1 MTLHRLI
8 ASQLAALA
16 LVLFAGM
23 PSPVWSQSA
32 EVSQRIRNAVEGFSG
47 GRLKVE
53 EVRRT
58 PLAGIYE
65 VRIQNELFYVDERGQ
80 YLFYSGDLID
90 MRSQR
95 NLTRER
101 VEELLT
107 IDFRELP
114 LDLAVS
120 QKLGAGRRVIAV
132 FEDPNCGYCRKLRAD
147 LLRLDDVTLYTFPMA
162 FLAADSATKATR
174 ALCAPDPARAWNDL
188 MIHGRTPANDGKCET
203 SIGKVAELARKLGIT
218 GTPVVFFANGKRL
231 QGYAPP
237 ETFEKMLAE
246 AGKR

>member
-1 MTLHRLI
+1 MTSNPLSRLI
-8 ASQLAALA
+8 SRLLMLAALLITPGA
-16 LVLFAGM
+16 QA
-23 PSPVWSQSA
+23 QSA
-32 EVSQRIRNAVEGFSG
+32 DTVQRIRSAVESFSG

-58 PLAGIYE
+58 PLPGIFE
-65 VRIQNELFYVDERGQ
+65 VRIQSELFYVDEKGH

-114 LDLAVS
+114 LDLAVT
-120 QKLGAGRRVIAV
+120 QKIGAGKRVLAV
-132 FEDPNCGYCRKLRAD
+132 FEDPNCGYCKKLRAD
-147 LLRLDDVTLYTFPMA
+147 LLKLDNVTIHTFPMA
-162 FLAADSATKATR
+162 FLAADSETKANK
-174 ALCAPDPARAWNDL
+174 ALCAPDKARAWNDL
-188 MIHGRTPANDGKCET
+188 MLSNRVPANPGTCET
-203 SIGKVAELARKLGIT
+203 SLAKVAELARKLGIT
-218 GTPVVFFANGKRL
+218 GTPVVFFSSGKRL

-237 ETFEKMLAE
+237 DTFERMLADSS
-246 AGKR
+246 RP